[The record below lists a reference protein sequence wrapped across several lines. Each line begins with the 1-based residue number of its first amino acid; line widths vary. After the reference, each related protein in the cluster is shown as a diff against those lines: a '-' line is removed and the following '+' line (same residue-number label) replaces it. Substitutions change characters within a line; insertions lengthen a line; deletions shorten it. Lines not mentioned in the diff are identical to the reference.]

1 MAPAPASRRADGLAE
16 TTQIPTSRPQAGR
29 AQLPT
34 TQLPTTQLPRT
45 EVTTARPPTGS
56 GPQGRA
62 PEVGR
67 GSGSLRGRLSVV
79 AAVAVSLPMAPE
91 VLAGGLSLAG
101 AALRFLLALVVS
113 WFALGLLAHATR
125 SYRQPD
131 ATEGEGTVLWPAGP
145 SEEPDPQLSDRAGR

>member
-16 TTQIPTSRPQAGR
+16 TTRLPTSRSQPGR
-29 AQLPT
+29 A
-34 TQLPTTQLPRT
+34 QLPTTQLPRT
-45 EVTTARPPTGS
+45 EVVAARTPTAP
-56 GPQGRA
+56 GRA
-62 PEVGR
+62 PEVAR

-101 AALRFLLALVVS
+101 AALRFLVALVVS

-131 ATEGEGTVLWPAGP
+131 ATEGEETVLWSGGP